1 MPKFCPFPTFC
12 FALSALFQPAHAFD
26 LAQAWQAALHYS
38 ADHAAAKHSRDAE
51 AEQKYQARAALLPQI
66 SANAVYQKQPYSLS
80 ANTQSHGW
88 NVQASQILYDKSR
101 FAQYRQGRLAA
112 QMADIRLENH
122 ADDVRLNVAQAYF
135 DVLLNRDKLAAIRD
149 EKNAYRQQIRQAQAM
164 FAQGAATIIDTY
176 EAQAGYDAALAKEI
190 ATATQLQ
197 VAENALADLTGL
209 NAAAIRPLDKQ
220 AEQVDFLDGRQEP
233 QWQKLA
239 AAHNRSWQLQKAA
252 LENAEAALAAA
263 KGGHLPKLTL
273 NSGYQDNHSTREYGG
288 DAQKYRS
295 KGATLTL
302 QLSMPL
308 YSGGRTVS
316 QVREAAARV
325 AQNRELLL
333 ATERQAKLAVRQAYL
348 GSHSSKIQVL
358 AQQRL
363 LSAADA
369 RLQATRLG
377 KEVGIRNNLEE
388 VQAQQAQAE
397 AVQKLAEARYAHIQA
412 YLQLLHSA
420 GVLGGQARAE
430 KINAL
435 LFAAYP
441 K

>member
-1 MPKFCPFPTFC
+1 MGCQSDARK
-12 FALSALFQPAHAFD
+12 LSFGSARQPLKA
-26 LAQAWQAALHYS
+26 QAALHYS

-122 ADDVRLNVAQAYF
+122 ADDVRLNVEQAYF

-220 AEQVDFLDGRQEP
+220 AEQVDLLDGRQEP

-420 GVLGGQARAE
+420 GVLGEQARAE

>member
-1 MPKFCPFPTFC
+1 MFQTACGFVGFSTQPTRCITFLC
-12 FALSALFQPAHAFD
+12 IPL
-26 LAQAWQAALHYS
+26 
-38 ADHAAAKHSRDAE
+38 
-51 AEQKYQARAALLPQI
+51 
-66 SANAVYQKQPYSLS
+66 
-80 ANTQSHGW
+80 
-88 NVQASQILYDKSR
+88 
-101 FAQYRQGRLAA
+101 
-112 QMADIRLENH
+112 
-122 ADDVRLNVAQAYF
+122 
-135 DVLLNRDKLAAIRD
+135 
-149 EKNAYRQQIRQAQAM
+149 
-164 FAQGAATIIDTY
+164 
-176 EAQAGYDAALAKEI
+176 YDAALAKEI

-197 VAENALADLTGL
+197 VAENTLADLTGL

-220 AEQVDFLDGRQEP
+220 AEQVDLLDGRQEP

-252 LENAEAALAAA
+252 LENAEAALTAA
-263 KGGHLPKLTL
+263 KGGHLPKLML

-295 KGATLTL
+295 KGATFTL

-308 YSGGRTVS
+308 YSGGHTASQDSGGHTAS

-333 ATERQAKLAVRQAYL
+333 AAERQAKLTVRQAYL

-363 LSAADA
+363 LNAADA

-420 GVLGGQARAE
+420 GVLGEQARAE

>member
-1 MPKFCPFPTFC
+1 M
-12 FALSALFQPAHAFD
+12 
-26 LAQAWQAALHYS
+26 AQAWQAALHYS

-220 AEQVDFLDGRQEP
+220 AEQVDLLDGRQEP

-308 YSGGRTVS
+308 YSGGHTASQDSGGHTAS
-316 QVREAAARV
+316 QVREAAARE

-333 ATERQAKLAVRQAYL
+333 AAERQAKLAVRQSYL

-363 LSAADA
+363 LNAADA

-420 GVLGGQARAE
+420 GVLGEQARAE

>member
-1 MPKFCPFPTFC
+1 M
-12 FALSALFQPAHAFD
+12 
-26 LAQAWQAALHYS
+26 AQAWQAALHYS

-209 NAAAIRPLDKQ
+209 NAAAIRPLGKQ

-308 YSGGRTVS
+308 YSGGHTASQDSGGHTAS

-333 ATERQAKLAVRQAYL
+333 ATERQAYL

-420 GVLGGQARAE
+420 GVLGEQARAE

>member
-1 MPKFCPFPTFC
+1 M
-12 FALSALFQPAHAFD
+12 
-26 LAQAWQAALHYS
+26 AQAWQAALHYS

-122 ADDVRLNVAQAYF
+122 ADDVRLNVEQAYF

-220 AEQVDFLDGRQEP
+220 AEQVDLLDGRQEP

-308 YSGGRTVS
+308 YSGGHTASQDSGGHTAS

-333 ATERQAKLAVRQAYL
+333 AAERQAKLAVRQAYL

-363 LSAADA
+363 LNAADA

-420 GVLGGQARAE
+420 GVLGEQARAE

>member
-1 MPKFCPFPTFC
+1 M
-12 FALSALFQPAHAFD
+12 
-26 LAQAWQAALHYS
+26 AQAWQAALHYS

-220 AEQVDFLDGRQEP
+220 AEQVDLLDGRQEP

-308 YSGGRTVS
+308 YSGGHTASQDSGGHTAS

-333 ATERQAKLAVRQAYL
+333 AAERQAKLAVRQAYL

-363 LSAADA
+363 LNAADA

-420 GVLGGQARAE
+420 GVLDEQARAE

>member
-176 EAQAGYDAALAKEI
+176 EAQAGYSEMQEKVIQRVDWVAKPN
-190 ATATQLQ
+190 
-197 VAENALADLTGL
+197 VSDGL
-209 NAAAIRPLDKQ
+209 WICWVFNP
-220 AEQVDFLDGRQEP
+220 
-233 QWQKLA
+233 
-239 AAHNRSWQLQKAA
+239 
-252 LENAEAALAAA
+252 
-263 KGGHLPKLTL
+263 T
-273 NSGYQDNHSTREYGG
+273 Y
-288 DAQKYRS
+288 
-295 KGATLTL
+295 
-302 QLSMPL
+302 PL
-308 YSGGRTVS
+308 YHFFYVFHYILFFRMGM
-316 QVREAAARV
+316 
-325 AQNRELLL
+325 NC
-333 ATERQAKLAVRQAYL
+333 AK
-348 GSHSSKIQVL
+348 
-358 AQQRL
+358 
-363 LSAADA
+363 
-369 RLQATRLG
+369 
-377 KEVGIRNNLEE
+377 
-388 VQAQQAQAE
+388 
-397 AVQKLAEARYAHIQA
+397 
-412 YLQLLHSA
+412 
-420 GVLGGQARAE
+420 
-430 KINAL
+430 
-435 LFAAYP
+435 
-441 K
+441 

>member
-1 MPKFCPFPTFC
+1 M
-12 FALSALFQPAHAFD
+12 
-26 LAQAWQAALHYS
+26 AQAWQAALHYS

-122 ADDVRLNVAQAYF
+122 ADDVRLNVEQAYF

-209 NAAAIRPLDKQ
+209 NAAAIRPLGKQ

-308 YSGGRTVS
+308 YSGGHTASQDSGGHTAS

-333 ATERQAKLAVRQAYL
+333 AAERQAKLTVRQAYL

-363 LSAADA
+363 LNAADA

-420 GVLGGQARAE
+420 GVLGEQARAE